1 MKNNSTGLVYF
12 FKNKSLFLKA
22 LIIGAVLGGTVAM
35 FTPARYRSIAIV
47 YPYNTHTRDEIISN
61 PQFGYETET
70 EQLMQMLE
78 SRSMRDRTIDKFK
91 LYDYYKLDTTQ
102 SGWRSNLN
110 MKYVKDIT
118 FLRSKYLS
126 VVISATTTDPEF
138 SAKLANFQIQEVNR
152 YREDVFADNRR
163 REFRNLENKYLRSEK
178 TIGAIKDSIYSLKS
192 GNDQLL
198 YNFMHNLNNE
208 NYDSKEFVDDPKLEA
223 LVNRYFYEL
232 GKYNHLRK
240 SYDHMKEKLDQPL
253 PSVYSIDEAVPT
265 YKKVSPSTALYVLIG
280 GILLMVLVL
289 AFRLILDKYLELK
302 QEVKE

>member
-1 MKNNSTGLVYF
+1 
-12 FKNKSLFLKA
+12 
-22 LIIGAVLGGTVAM
+22 
-35 FTPARYRSIAIV
+35 
-47 YPYNTHTRDEIISN
+47 
-61 PQFGYETET
+61 
-70 EQLMQMLE
+70 
-78 SRSMRDRTIDKFK
+78 
-91 LYDYYKLDTTQ
+91 
-102 SGWRSNLN
+102 